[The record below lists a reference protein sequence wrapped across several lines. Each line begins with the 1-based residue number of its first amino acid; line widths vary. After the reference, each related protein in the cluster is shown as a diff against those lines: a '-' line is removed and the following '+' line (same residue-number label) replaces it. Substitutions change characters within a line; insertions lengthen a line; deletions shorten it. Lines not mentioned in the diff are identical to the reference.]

1 MRLALS
7 YMFLSSIFLFSL
19 FHLSTESSSSIR
31 PLCHNDER
39 SALLQFKESFIA
51 NHSTCFVPYAYPYRV
66 ASWTLRGENS
76 SCCSWDGVDC
86 DEGSGHVIGLN
97 LSNSCLY
104 GSINSSSSLFH
115 LVHLQVLDLS
125 YNHFN
130 YSHIPST
137 IGNLSMLTHLNLSY
151 SFFVGQI
158 PSEISLLN
166 KLSFL
171 DLSYNYLP
179 YSSPLLGLELK
190 IPNLKSLIQNL
201 TNLEKL
207 HLRMVDISS
216 PPVPNQLANMT
227 SLTSLALSSCGLV
240 GEFPMHILQLPNLQ
254 MLELSNNSD
263 LIGYFPESHL
273 SSHLKYLCVKR
284 TRFSGEIPAS
294 IGNLV
299 SLEYLDFTHCN
310 LSGLIPPSLGNLS
323 MLTSLYLSGNHFMG
337 QLPSSFSNL
346 TKLTSLLLFSC
357 GLVGE
362 FPKGILQL
370 PNLQFL
376 ELFNNSDLVG
386 YFPESHLS
394 SHLKYLCVG
403 NTRFSGKIP
412 ASIGN
417 LASLE
422 YLDFTY
428 CNLSGLVPP
437 SLGNLSMLTY
447 LYLSGNNFW
456 GQLPFSLSN
465 LTKLTHLGIISS
477 NLSNASWSLLSELN
491 KITFL
496 LLGGNNLTGGIPHF
510 LANFTQLTYLYLDSN
525 LFTGHVPFWV
535 MNLTKLNCLDLSEN
549 MLQGSIPS
557 SISQLEN
564 LQNLDL
570 FSNNLSGTVE
580 LDMLLGL
587 KNLTQ
592 LCLSFN
598 RLSLLP
604 KKSSNATLQ
613 KFYVL
618 GLASCNLNEFPKF
631 LQNQEGLTYL
641 DLAFNNIHGQIPQW
655 FWKTSTETLEFLDL
669 SHNFLTSS
677 NQSLFILHWSHLLV
691 LNISSNRFQGSLPIP
706 PPSISFYSISIN
718 ELSGEIPPQ
727 ICNLNFLE
735 VLDLSENNLS
745 GNVPKCLGNFSNSL
759 TILNLRRNNLNGTI
773 PHTWTSGNKLRMIN
787 LGENKLSGQVPKSIV
802 NCAMLEI
809 LDLGSNQIN
818 DTFPFWFG
826 NLPELKV
833 LILRSNGFYGVIA
846 SPEFNLAFPKLR
858 VIDVSC
864 NSLTGS
870 LPSKFFQSWN
880 AMKIVGKGHLSYMQ
894 VETRSFVRGFPDHY
908 DYSMTVTNKGLTMKY
923 DKIIE
928 VYTIIDFSQNR
939 FAGEIPESIATLKG
953 LHTLNLSNNMFT
965 GHIPS
970 SIANLT
976 QLESMDLSQNKISG
990 EIPQQLLQLTFLESF
1005 DVSYNN
1011 LTGSIPQGNQFD
1023 TFPKSSF
1030 EGNSGLCGSQLS
1042 RKCEGFSPSISN
1054 ENQGHG
1060 SSIEIDW
1067 KFVVIGYGSGFLV
1080 GFVIG
1085 QIMTTRKPNWFV
1097 NTLGI
1102 MQQKRKR
1109 QTWRGCRN

>member
-1 MRLALS
+1 
-7 YMFLSSIFLFSL
+7 
-19 FHLSTESSSSIR
+19 
-31 PLCHNDER
+31 
-39 SALLQFKESFIA
+39 
-51 NHSTCFVPYAYPYRV
+51 
-66 ASWTLRGENS
+66 
-76 SCCSWDGVDC
+76 
-86 DEGSGHVIGLN
+86 
-97 LSNSCLY
+97 
-104 GSINSSSSLFH
+104 
-115 LVHLQVLDLS
+115 
-125 YNHFN
+125 
-130 YSHIPST
+130 
-137 IGNLSMLTHLNLSY
+137 
-151 SFFVGQI
+151 
-158 PSEISLLN
+158 
-166 KLSFL
+166 
-171 DLSYNYLP
+171 
-179 YSSPLLGLELK
+179 
-190 IPNLKSLIQNL
+190 
-201 TNLEKL
+201 
-207 HLRMVDISS
+207 
-216 PPVPNQLANMT
+216 
-227 SLTSLALSSCGLV
+227 
-240 GEFPMHILQLPNLQ
+240 
-254 MLELSNNSD
+254 
-263 LIGYFPESHL
+263 
-273 SSHLKYLCVKR
+273 
-284 TRFSGEIPAS
+284 
-294 IGNLV
+294 
-299 SLEYLDFTHCN
+299 
-310 LSGLIPPSLGNLS
+310 
-323 MLTSLYLSGNHFMG
+323 MG

-477 NLSNASWSLLSELN
+477 NLSN
-491 KITFL
+491 
-496 LLGGNNLTGGIPHF
+496 F

-598 RLSLLP
+598 R
-604 KKSSNATLQ
+604 
-613 KFYVL
+613 FYVL

-641 DLAFNNIHGQIPQW
+641 DLAFNNIHGQIPQC
-655 FWKTSTETLEFLDL
+655 
-669 SHNFLTSS
+669 S

>member
-7 YMFLSSIFLFSL
+7 YYMFLSSIFLFSL
-19 FHLSTESSSSIR
+19 FHLSTESSSSIH

-51 NHSTCFVPYAYPYRV
+51 NPSCFIPYAYPYRV
-66 ASWTLRGENS
+66 ASWTLQGENS
-76 SCCSWDGVDC
+76 SCCLWDGVDC

-97 LSNSCLY
+97 LSSSCLY
-104 GSINSSSSLFH
+104 GSINSSSSLFR

-137 IGNLSMLTHLNLSY
+137 IGNLSMLTHLNLFY

-179 YSSPLLGLELK
+179 YSTPLLGLELK
-190 IPNLKSLIQNL
+190 KPNLQSLIQNL
-201 TNLEKL
+201 TNLEEL
-207 HLRMVDISS
+207 HLSMVDISS
-216 PPVPNQLANMT
+216 PVPNQLANMS
-227 SLTSLALSSCGLV
+227 SLTSLVLDSCGLV
-240 GEFPMHILQLPNLQ
+240 GKFPIGILQLPNLQ
-254 MLELSNNSD
+254 FLELYNNSDLVGYFPELHLSSHLKHLCVKETRFFGEIPASIGNLVSLEYLDFTYCNLSGLIPPSLGNLSMLTYLDLSGNHFMGQIPSSFSNLTKLTYLLLFSCGLDGKFPIGILQLPNLQFLELSNNSD
-263 LIGYFPESHL
+263 LVGYFPESHL
-273 SSHLKYLCVKR
+273 SSHLKYLSVER

-299 SLEYLDFTHCN
+299 SLEYLDLTYCN
-310 LSGLIPPSLGNLS
+310 LLGLIPPSLGNLS
-323 MLTSLYLSGNHFMG
+323 MLTNLYLSGNQFWG
-337 QLPSSFSNL
+337 QLPFSFSNL
-346 TKLTSLLLFSC
+346 TKLTH
-357 GLVGE
+357 LV
-362 FPKGILQL
+362 ITS
-370 PNLQFL
+370 
-376 ELFNNSDLVG
+376 FN
-386 YFPESHLS
+386 LS
-394 SHLKYLCVG
+394 S
-403 NTRFSGKIP
+403 
-412 ASIGN
+412 
-417 LASLE
+417 
-422 YLDFTY
+422 
-428 CNLSGLVPP
+428 
-437 SLGNLSMLTY
+437 
-447 LYLSGNNFW
+447 
-456 GQLPFSLSN
+456 
-465 LTKLTHLGIISS
+465 
-477 NLSNASWSLLSELN
+477 ASWSRLSELN
-491 KITFL
+491 TITNLF
-496 LLGGNNLTGGIPHF
+496 LGGNNLTGDIPHF
-510 LANFTQLTYLYLDSN
+510 LANFTQLTFLYLGSN
-525 LFTGHVPFWV
+525 LFTGHMPFWV
-535 MNLTKLNCLDLSEN
+535 MNLTKLNYLDLSGN

-587 KNLTQ
+587 KNLTR

-604 KKSSNATLQ
+604 KNSSNATLQ

-655 FWKTSTETLEFLDL
+655 FWKTSTETLECLDL

-677 NQSLFILHWSHLLV
+677 NQSLFALHWSHLLV
-691 LNISSNRFQGSLPIP
+691 LNISSNKFQGSVPIP

-745 GNVPKCLGNFSNSL
+745 GNIPKCLGNFSNSL

-809 LDLGSNQIN
+809 VDLGSNQIN

-833 LILRSNGFYGVIA
+833 LILHSNGFHGVIT
-846 SPEFNLAFPKLR
+846 SPEFNPAFPKLR
-858 VIDVSC
+858 VFDVSC
-864 NSLTGS
+864 NSLTGT
-870 LPSKFFQSWN
+870 LPSKFFQTWN
-880 AMKIVGKGHLSYMQ
+880 AMKIDGKGHLSYMQ
-894 VETRSFVRGFPDHY
+894 VHTRSYFVRGFPDHY
-908 DYSMTVTNKGLTMKY
+908 DYSMTVTNKGLTMNY
-923 DKIIE
+923 YKIME
-928 VYTIIDFSQNR
+928 VLTIIDFSKNR
-939 FAGEIPESIATLKG
+939 FEGEIPESIATLKG
-953 LHTLNLSNNMFT
+953 LHTLNLSNNIFT

-970 SIANLT
+970 SMGNLA
-976 QLESMDLSQNKISG
+976 QLESMDLSQNKLSG
-990 EIPQQLLQLTFLESF
+990 EIPQQLAQLTFLASF
-1005 DVSYNN
+1005 NVSYN
-1011 LTGSIPQGNQFD
+1011 LFTGSIPQGNQFN
-1023 TFPKSSF
+1023 TFPNSSF
-1030 EGNSGLCGSQLS
+1030 EGNSGLCGSPLL
-1042 RKCEGFSPSISN
+1042 RKCEGSSPSTSN
-1054 ENQGHG
+1054 ENQGYG

-1067 KFVVIGYGSGFLV
+1067 KYVVIGYGSGFLV
-1080 GFVIG
+1080 GIVIG
-1085 QIMTTRKPNWFV
+1085 HIMTTKKPDWFR
-1097 NTLGI
+1097 NTFGTR
-1102 MQQKRKR
+1102 QYRRQR
-1109 QTWRGCRN
+1109 QTRRGCRN

>member
-7 YMFLSSIFLFSL
+7 YYMFLRSIFLFSL
-19 FHLSTESSSSIR
+19 FHLSTESSSSIH

-51 NHSTCFVPYAYPYRV
+51 NPSCFIPYAYPYRV
-66 ASWTLRGENS
+66 ASWTLQGENS

-97 LSNSCLY
+97 LSSSCLY
-104 GSINSSSSLFH
+104 GSINSSSSLFR

-137 IGNLSMLTHLNLSY
+137 IGNLSMLTHLNLFY

-179 YSSPLLGLELK
+179 YSTPLLGLELK
-190 IPNLKSLIQNL
+190 KPNLQSLIQNL
-201 TNLEKL
+201 TNLEEL
-207 HLRMVDISS
+207 HLSMVDISS
-216 PPVPNQLANMT
+216 PVPNQLANMS
-227 SLTSLALSSCGLV
+227 SLTSLVLDSCGLV
-240 GEFPMHILQLPNLQ
+240 GKFPIGILQLPNLQ
-254 MLELSNNSD
+254 FLELSNNSD
-263 LIGYFPESHL
+263 LVGYFPESHL
-273 SSHLKYLCVKR
+273 SSHLKYLSVER

-299 SLEYLDFTHCN
+299 SLEYLD
-310 LSGLIPPSLGNLS
+310 
-323 MLTSLYLSGNHFMG
+323 LT
-337 QLPSSFSNL
+337 
-346 TKLTSLLLFSC
+346 C
-357 GLVGE
+357 
-362 FPKGILQL
+362 
-370 PNLQFL
+370 
-376 ELFNNSDLVG
+376 
-386 YFPESHLS
+386 
-394 SHLKYLCVG
+394 
-403 NTRFSGKIP
+403 
-412 ASIGN
+412 
-417 LASLE
+417 
-422 YLDFTY
+422 

-437 SLGNLSMLTY
+437 SLGNLSMLTN
-447 LYLSGNNFW
+447 LYLSGNQFW
-456 GQLPFSLSN
+456 GQLPFSFSN
-465 LTKLTHLGIISS
+465 LTKLTHLVITSF
-477 NLSNASWSLLSELN
+477 NLSSASWSRLSELN
-491 KITFL
+491 TITNLF
-496 LLGGNNLTGGIPHF
+496 LGGNNLTGDIPHF
-510 LANFTQLTYLYLDSN
+510 LANFTQLTFLYLGSN
-525 LFTGHVPFWV
+525 LFTGHMPFWV
-535 MNLTKLNCLDLSEN
+535 MNLTKLNYLDLSGN

-587 KNLTQ
+587 KNLTR

-655 FWKTSTETLEFLDL
+655 FWKTSTETLEYLDL

-677 NQSLFILHWSHLLV
+677 IQSLFALHWSHLLV
-691 LNISSNRFQGSLPIP
+691 LNISSNKFQGSVPIP

-745 GNVPKCLGNFSNSL
+745 GNIPKCLGNFSNSL

-833 LILRSNGFYGVIA
+833 LILHSN
-846 SPEFNLAFPKLR
+846 AFPKLR
-858 VIDVSC
+858 VFDVSC
-864 NSLTGS
+864 NSLTGT
-870 LPSKFFQSWN
+870 LPSKFFQTWN
-880 AMKIVGKGHLSYMQ
+880 AMKIDGKGHLSYMQ
-894 VETRSFVRGFPDHY
+894 VQTRSFVRGFPDHY
-908 DYSMTVTNKGLTMKY
+908 DYSMTVTNKGLTMNY
-923 DKIIE
+923 YKIME
-928 VYTIIDFSQNR
+928 VLTIIDFSKNR
-939 FAGEIPESIATLKG
+939 FEGEIPESIATLKG
-953 LHTLNLSNNMFT
+953 LHTLNLSNNIFT

-970 SIANLT
+970 SMGNLA
-976 QLESMDLSQNKISG
+976 QLESMDLSQNKLLE
-990 EIPQQLLQLTFLESF
+990 EIPQQLAQLTFLASF
-1005 DVSYNN
+1005 NVSYN
-1011 LTGSIPQGNQFD
+1011 LFTGSIPQGNQFN
-1023 TFPKSSF
+1023 TFPNSSF
-1030 EGNSGLCGSQLS
+1030 EGNSGLYGSPLL
-1042 RKCEGFSPSISN
+1042 RKCEGSSPSTSN
-1054 ENQGHG
+1054 ENQGYG

-1067 KFVVIGYGSGFLV
+1067 KYVVIGYGSGFLV
-1080 GFVIG
+1080 GIVIG
-1085 QIMTTRKPNWFV
+1085 HIMTTKKPDWFR
-1097 NTLGI
+1097 NTFGTR
-1102 MQQKRKR
+1102 QYRRQR
-1109 QTWRGCRN
+1109 QTRRGCRN